1 MRPLGRPYLQHG
13 NRHLRTGSDPIH
25 SLYNDWVTTTVGF
38 GAVGPDSEAT
48 AAMTGSIVYQTDDGS
63 VFTVG
68 DHAIDTID
76 FLQVGTYLV
85 RAVAKFDDGLTGYA
99 MVDAIIGGPGAVYD
113 YNVDQFQ
120 AMSLPDADGGTDFG
134 RYGGRVVWEQLCVV
148 PDLSA
153 TTGAYLHFTN
163 NSSNSLAAV
172 AGQLQVIRLT

>member
-1 MRPLGRPYLQHG
+1 MRPLARPYLQHG
-13 NRHLRTGSDPIH
+13 SRHRKTGSDPIDGMF
-25 SLYNDWVTTTVGF
+25 NDWVTTTVGF
-38 GAVGPDSEAT
+38 GAVAANSEAT

-63 VFTVG
+63 VFAEG

-85 RAVAKFDDGLTGYA
+85 RAVAEFDAGLTGYA
-99 MVDAIIGGPGAVYD
+99 MVDAVIGGPGVTYD

-120 AMSLPDADGGTDFG
+120 AMSLPDTVGGTDFG

-153 TTGAYLHFTN
+153 PTGAYLHFNN

-172 AGQLQVIRLT
+172 AGTLQVIRLT